1 MEHPR
6 AHDAA
11 GFDLALVGYSAS
23 SAYHAALHTE
33 RLDFLVAHRRVR
45 GAEARKIAT
54 FDQLTGG
61 RLAVHIITGKTDA
74 EHQGDG
80 DFSPKVETLSQ
91 GRRIS
96 RGDAARLVER
106 ASIRFCRRDLPVQAS
121 TKYEMVINLA
131 NNP

>member
-1 MEHPR
+1 MEHAR

-23 SAYHAALHTE
+23 SAYYAALHTV

-45 GAEARKIAT
+45 GEARKIAT

-74 EHQGDG
+74 EHPGDG
-80 DFSPKVETLSQ
+80 DFGPKVECY
-91 GRRIS
+91 RRAGEYLEVMQLAWS
-96 RGDAARLVER
+96 SERPFDFAGMARDETPLMTT
-106 ASIRFCRRDLPVQAS
+106 DL
-121 TKYEMVINLA
+121 I
-131 NNP
+131 